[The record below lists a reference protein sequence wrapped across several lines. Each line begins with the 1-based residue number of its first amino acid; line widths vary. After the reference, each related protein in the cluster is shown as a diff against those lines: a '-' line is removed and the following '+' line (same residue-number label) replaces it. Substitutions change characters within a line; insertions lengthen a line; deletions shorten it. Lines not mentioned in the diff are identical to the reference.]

1 MVNGKRIKLCIRA
14 FICDTPARSYVTNT
28 HHHNHHNGCHK
39 CVQPTEFINGA
50 RFYSK
55 IVGEKRTDLSFFNRL
70 DHTHHDE
77 KHEIIRSRLEQSNF
91 RMVTQF
97 PIELMHQTDLG
108 VIKGMVVGLLGRIT
122 TPKLSTAQ
130 IKDMNKI
137 FQKYSDFTPRE
148 FVRRPR
154 EFNELTNYKSAE
166 FRQMGLYSWI
176 VLLKDFLSEEQYN
189 HFLLFATSY
198 RLLSSPNFKDHLTLC
213 DDNLGLFVDM
223 YDKFYGKLGYNIH
236 ALLHI
241 TDCVREFG
249 PYMSFSAYPFENYM
263 STINKMV
270 RGKKH
275 VIQQIY
281 NRMAEFDRLNHKFAP
296 QKESSRSR
304 FLSNN
309 KRDCYVGLDDLSLG
323 KILQINQGKYT
334 IQKYTDVKSFFNH
347 PMCSQAVGVFQVAN
361 LGETVEVTRDKI
373 VDKFVCYPYRE
384 EHVLISLL
392 AEE

>member
-1 MVNGKRIKLCIRA
+1 
-14 FICDTPARSYVTNT
+14 
-28 HHHNHHNGCHK
+28 
-39 CVQPTEFINGA
+39 
-50 RFYSK
+50 
-55 IVGEKRTDLSFFNRL
+55 
-70 DHTHHDE
+70 
-77 KHEIIRSRLEQSNF
+77 
-91 RMVTQF
+91 
-97 PIELMHQTDLG
+97 
-108 VIKGMVVGLLGRIT
+108 
-122 TPKLSTAQ
+122 
-130 IKDMNKI
+130 
-137 FQKYSDFTPRE
+137 
-148 FVRRPR
+148 
-154 EFNELTNYKSAE
+154 
-166 FRQMGLYSWI
+166 MGLYSWI